1 MYNLGDKTYMNQP
14 KFMSLDTITALAG
27 RLKSY
32 CSAADIRFVQIVF
45 HGGEPLLLSKEFFRE
60 SIGMFKDT
68 CPDIEFS
75 FTIQTNGVQLDNDW
89 YQFFNEYEVKIG
101 ISFDGPREQ
110 HDSYRVF
117 HNGKGSYDEVA
128 AAVKL
133 GKDHGLT
140 GILMVL
146 NVDIPPHEFYQEIK
160 QLGVKNLNLLFPDGH
175 HSNLPGGF
183 DSEKIKEEAYTPYA
197 DWLIALFVLWK
208 QDKGRPTIRLF
219 ENLIALLM
227 GNDHIG
233 NQAIGRKTNGIAVI
247 ETNGGIEVVDSLRAC
262 YEGITRNSINVHNG
276 RIEDL
281 FGDDVFELFYNS
293 HEMVCEQCLNC
304 PVYDICGGGFLGNRF
319 SVDNGFDNP
328 TIYCKDIIRLV
339 SFLQN
344 DIIESLPT
352 ATVNQIGVEK
362 ISYEEI
368 LEELRKP
375 ATVRIDSD
383 VKQKLTSFK
392 QLS

>member
-14 KFMSLDTITALAG
+14 KFMSLDTITALAD

-60 SIGMFKDT
+60 SIETFKGT
-68 CPDIEFS
+68 CPDVEFS

-89 YQFFNEYEVKIG
+89 YQFFNDYQVKIG

-110 HDSYRVF
+110 HDRYRVF

-128 AAVKL
+128 SAVRL

-160 QLGVKNLNLLFPDGH
+160 QLSVRNLNLLFPDGH

-183 DSEKIKEEAYTPYA
+183 DTAKIKEEAYTPYA

-276 RIEDL
+276 KIEDL

-293 HEMVCEQCLNC
+293 HEMVCEKCLNC

-319 SVDNGFDNP
+319 SLDNGFDNP

-344 DIIESLPT
+344 DIIASLPT
-352 ATVNQIGVEK
+352 ATVDQIGVEK

-375 ATVRIDSD
+375 ATIRIDSD
-383 VKQKLTSFK
+383 VKEKLTSFK

>member
-14 KFMSLDTITALAG
+14 KFMSLATITALAD

-32 CSAADIRFVQIVF
+32 CSAADIQFVQIVF

-60 SIGMFKDT
+60 SIEIFKGT

-89 YQFFNEYEVKIG
+89 YQFLNEHQVKIG

-110 HDSYRVF
+110 HDRYRVF

-128 AAVKL
+128 SAVRL

-160 QLGVKNLNLLFPDGH
+160 QLGVRNLNLLFPDGH

-183 DSEKIKEEAYTPYA
+183 DTERIGEEAYTPYA

-208 QDKGRPTIRLF
+208 QDKSRPTIRFF

-233 NQAIGRKTNGIAVI
+233 NQAVGRKTNGIAVI

-262 YEGITRNSINVHNG
+262 YEGITRNSINVHDG

-328 TIYCKDIIRLV
+328 TIYCKDMIRLV

-352 ATVNQIGVEK
+352 ATVDQIGVEK

-375 ATVRIDSD
+375 ATIRIDSD